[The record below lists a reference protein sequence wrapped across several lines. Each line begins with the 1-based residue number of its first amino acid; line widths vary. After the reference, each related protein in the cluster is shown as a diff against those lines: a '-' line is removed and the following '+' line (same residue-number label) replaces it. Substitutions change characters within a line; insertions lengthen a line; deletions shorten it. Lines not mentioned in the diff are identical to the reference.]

1 MVGAR
6 CGEGISVDSRES
18 VVLQI
23 PARPE
28 NVRLAR
34 LTVAAVGAR
43 VGFGLD
49 LLDDLRIAVDE
60 LCYCLMGGDGTSGDL
75 VLTFFAVPD
84 GLGVEGSLSSAGGNG
99 VFRDLPDL
107 SRRIFEALTTS
118 FDFRLSGK
126 DRWFQIT
133 KRLSR

>member
-1 MVGAR
+1 M
-6 CGEGISVDSRES
+6 
-18 VVLQI
+18 

-43 VGFGLD
+43 VGFGID

-60 LCYCLMGGDGTSGDL
+60 LCYCLMGGEGTPGDL

-84 GLGVEGSLSSAGGNG
+84 GLGVEGSLSVSGNG
-99 VFRDLPDL
+99 MFRELPDL

-118 FDFRLSGK
+118 FDCRLGGRE
-126 DRWFQIT
+126 RWFQIT
-133 KRLSR
+133 KRLVR